1 MDPSE
6 KPALV
11 NPENRA
17 LPLLLIAVSAALA
30 WILLPFYG
38 TILWGA
44 IIALL
49 FAPLHRRLRAIG

>member
-1 MDPSE
+1 MLE
-6 KPALV
+6 KRVLLV
-11 NPENRA
+11 
-17 LPLLLIAVSAALA
+17 LLLAVSAALA

-49 FAPLHRRLRAIG
+49 FAPLYRACCRAWRSAAPRRRC